1 MKRRL
6 ATGIQLRNHR
16 LDTPNCLTYDKLC
29 SEKHFIRRLSQFEN
43 AFFTGS
49 KAKTDEGQM
58 SNFDLM
64 DYAPIGLMFLVAFG
78 FAVSQIL
85 VTQLIGPKK
94 KTATKLMPY
103 ECGKDPVGSAR
114 DRFSVKF
121 YSVAVIFLLFDIEVL
136 FMIPFAVAFKSLLG
150 LERLS
155 GIAYGTIA
163 FIEILVFIG
172 TLIVGYIYV
181 WKKGVFDWGLQA
193 RAEARAE
200 AKEAAR
206 RRREAAERQKL
217 AA

>member
-1 MKRRL
+1 
-6 ATGIQLRNHR
+6 
-16 LDTPNCLTYDKLC
+16 
-29 SEKHFIRRLSQFEN
+29 
-43 AFFTGS
+43 
-49 KAKTDEGQM
+49 
-58 SNFDLM
+58 M
-64 DYAPIGLMFLVAFG
+64 DYAPIGLMFLVALG
-78 FAVSQIL
+78 FAISQIL

-136 FMIPFAVAFKSLLG
+136 FMIPFAVAFKRLLG

-155 GIAYGTIA
+155 GIAFGTIA
-163 FIEILVFIG
+163 FIEILIFIG

-181 WKKGVFDWGLQA
+181 WKKGIFDWGLQA

-200 AKEAAR
+200 AKAMAR
-206 RRREAAERQKL
+206 KRREDAAGRKL